1 MSHDIPPNPA
11 LGAPLSRLARG
22 YSLSEGD
29 RIAVPRLESPL
40 SSLNRPAHMVVRM
53 SICSYALLLGGLLHW
68 SAATI
73 CTYRSPPLFTM
84 KHHPQQARAAT
95 AIATKPF
102 GNVGL

>member
-1 MSHDIPPNPA
+1 
-11 LGAPLSRLARG
+11 
-22 YSLSEGD
+22 
-29 RIAVPRLESPL
+29 
-40 SSLNRPAHMVVRM
+40 M